1 MSTDATSTATPDI
14 LWFSD
19 RLRRDAL
26 DAAGVVRLKQATFD
40 ILEDVGVQFPSQR
53 ALEIFRAH
61 DGAVVGDDAVVR
73 LSQDLVER
81 ALATAPRS
89 FVLAGREQRFDL
101 VLDGR
106 RTYLATEGVGVRV
119 RDPETGE
126 ERSSRKADVE
136 LMARVADALPLVSFF
151 WPPVSAQDHPLTAP
165 LHECHAGLTNT
176 LKHVRGATA
185 VHPTLARRI
194 VEMATIVAGSQG
206 ALWHRPPICANICT
220 ISPLGQDAAGI
231 EAALVYAEAGIPMS
245 FMAMPTMGT
254 TAPMSLEGAI
264 ALGEAEVVSAMV
276 LVQLAYPSAAVFHSN
291 LLSVMDPHTGGYVSE
306 FDAAVGW
313 LCVQL
318 AHAWGVPCLQGS
330 SLSSDATRIGWEAGV
345 HAGLG
350 AGLLPLYGGEI
361 TGDMGGLLDGATIL
375 EPHLLVLQHEAALR
389 AYEWLETTTT
399 DLGDVALDVIAEVG
413 PRGHYLGH
421 RHTREHLRDVRY
433 GPLHPTL
440 PAPAAGG
447 EEPVVAAARAEFARL
462 AREHRPAPLP
472 DDVLAA
478 LDRVLEQAEQEATRL

>member
-1 MSTDATSTATPDI
+1 MSTTEKTRTATSTPTPDI

-26 DAAGVVRLKQATFD
+26 DAASVQRLKQATFD
-40 ILEDVGVQFPSQR
+40 ILERVGVQFPSQR
-53 ALEIFRAH
+53 ALEVFRAH

-89 FVLAGREQRFDL
+89 FVLAGREERFDL

-126 ERSSRKADVE
+126 ERSSRKSDVE

-185 VHPTLARRI
+185 VRPALARRI
-194 VEMATIVAGSQG
+194 VEMATIVAGSEQ
-206 ALWHRPPICANICT
+206 ARRRRPPICANICT
-220 ISPLGQDAAGI
+220 ISPLGQDADGI

-245 FMAMPTMGT
+245 FMAMATMGT
-254 TAPMSLEGAI
+254 TAPMALEGAI
-264 ALGEAEVVSAMV
+264 ALGEAEVVSAMA
-276 LVQLAYPSAAVFHSN
+276 LIQLACPGAAVFHSN

-330 SLSSDATRIGWEAGV
+330 SLSSDATRIGWESGV

-350 AGLLPLYGGEI
+350 AALLPLYGGEI
-361 TGDMGGLLDGATIL
+361 TGDMGGLLGGATIL
-375 EPHLLVLQHEAALR
+375 EPHVLVLQHEAAMR
-389 AYEWLETTTT
+389 AYEWLETTAAN
-399 DLGDVALDVIAEVG
+399 LGDVALDVIAEVG
-413 PRGHYLGH
+413 PRGQYLSH
-421 RHTREHLRDVRY
+421 RHTREHLHDVRY
-433 GPLHPTL
+433 GPLHP
-440 PAPAAGG
+440 
-447 EEPVVAAARAEFARL
+447 
-462 AREHRPAPLP
+462 PLP

-478 LDRVLEQAEQEATRL
+478 LDGVLVVAEEEAARL

>member
-1 MSTDATSTATPDI
+1 MSTDTTSTPTPDI

-26 DAAGVVRLKQATFD
+26 DAGTVERLKQATFD
-40 ILEDVGVQFPSQR
+40 ILERVGVCFPSER
-53 ALEIFRAH
+53 ALEIFETH
-61 DGAVVGDDAVVR
+61 GAVVADNGAVR
-73 LSQDLVER
+73 LSQGLVER

-89 FVLAGREQRFDL
+89 FVLAGREERFDL
-101 VLDGR
+101 LLDGT
-106 RTYLATEGVGVRV
+106 RTYLCTEGVGVRV
-119 RDPETGE
+119 RDPETGQ
-126 ERSSRKADVE
+126 ERSSRKSDVE
-136 LMARVADALPLVSFF
+136 LMARVADALPLISFF

-176 LKHVRGATA
+176 LKHVRGATS
-185 VHPTLARRI
+185 VHPVLAQRI
-194 VEMATIVAGSQG
+194 VEMATIVAGSEE
-206 ALWHRPPICANICT
+206 ARRRRPPICANICT
-220 ISPLGQDAAGI
+220 ISPLAQDSAGI
-231 EAALVYAEAGIPMS
+231 EAALVYAEEGIPMS

-276 LVQLAYPSAAVFHSN
+276 LVQLAHPGAAVFHSN
-291 LLSVMDPHTGGYVSE
+291 LLSVMDPHSGGYVSE
-306 FDAAVGW
+306 FDAAVAW

-318 AHAWGVPCLQGS
+318 AHAWGVPCIQGS
-330 SLSSDATRIGWEAGV
+330 SLSSDAARIGWESGV

-350 AGLLPLYGGEI
+350 AALLPFYGGEI
-361 TGDMGGLLDGATIL
+361 VGDMGGLLGGATVL

-389 AYEWLETTTT
+389 AREWLETTTAN
-399 DLGDVALDVIAEVG
+399 LGDPALDVIADVG

-433 GPLHPTL
+433 GPLHPPL
-440 PAPAAGG
+440 PAPAEGG

-478 LDRVLEQAEQEATRL
+478 LDRVLAAAERDAARL